1 MVWFESP
8 TNTLLKVFDISKIA
22 KMSHDQGTI
31 IVVHDNTYLTPYFQ
45 RPLDYGVDISMYSL
59 SKYMNGHS
67 DVVMGAAVL
76 NDSDL
81 EKKLRYM
88 QTCKIQF
95 LGFRYY
101 YTVEIELLLQI

>member
-22 KMSHDQGTI
+22 KMSHDRGTI
-31 IVVHDNTYLTPYFQ
+31 TVVHDNTYLTPYFQ

-67 DVVMGAAVL
+67 DVIMGAAVL

-81 EKKLRYM
+81 EKKLRYI
-88 QTCKIQF
+88 QTCKF
-95 LGFRYY
+95 HCNS
-101 YTVEIELLLQI
+101 LLLKVP